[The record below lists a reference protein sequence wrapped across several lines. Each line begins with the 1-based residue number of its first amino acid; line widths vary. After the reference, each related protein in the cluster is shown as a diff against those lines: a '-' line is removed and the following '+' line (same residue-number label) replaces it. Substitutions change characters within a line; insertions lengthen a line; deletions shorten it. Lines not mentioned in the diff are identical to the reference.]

1 MSHRTIFM
9 RPGVTCRG
17 FTLIELLTVI
27 AIILVLAGLLL
38 DVAGNANYKSS
49 FARAQAEVK
58 AMETALEGYKADN
71 GTYPRSNDT
80 DSLNAQA
87 NTPPDPN
94 TYQTAGKYLYKSLSG
109 YVDGITFNKR
119 YMEFKPGQLSTSTNA
134 VTTGTYVTDPFG
146 LAYGYSTANQAAQDA
161 ASGTSNSPD
170 SSKGYNPTFDLWSTG
185 GYSTT
190 GGKTYPTGA
199 NTGSAAA
206 ALWAKNW

>member
-1 MSHRTIFM
+1 MARRSSSLRLHA
-9 RPGVTCRG
+9 G

-38 DVAGNANYKSS
+38 NVAGNANYKSS

-71 GTYPRSNDT
+71 GTYPRSTDT

-87 NTPPDPN
+87 STPPEPS

-109 YVDGITFNKR
+109 YVDGNTFNKR

-134 VTTGTYVTDPFG
+134 VTTDTYVTDPFG
-146 LAYGYSTANQAAQDA
+146 LAYGYSTANLKAQDTA
-161 ASGTSNSPD
+161 NNSNPPGTVD
-170 SSKGYNPTFDLWSTG
+170 STMGYNPTFDLWSTG
-185 GYSTT
+185 GYSST